1 MNTLINAELRL
12 REGHCKINKQ
22 LYNEDALIIEFNR

>member
-1 MNTLINAELRL
+1 MKTLINAEL

-22 LYNEDALIIEFNR
+22 LYNEDTLIIEFNR